1 MRDFM
6 TDCLFCAIK
15 EEQIPARKIY
25 EDDTVFAIMDISQ
38 VTSGHT
44 LVIPKKHVRNIFDY
58 DSELAANVFSR
69 LPLIAKAIKA
79 HNKEV
84 KGVNILVNNE
94 EVAYQ
99 TVFHSHIHVVPRYSS
114 EDDFGLQFADHSDD
128 YSDDELDAIKRQLIQ
143 AIEEETA

>member
-1 MRDFM
+1 M
-6 TDCLFCAIK
+6 TEPPRHPNGFL
-15 EEQIPARKIY
+15 
-25 EDDTVFAIMDISQ
+25 
-38 VTSGHT
+38 
-44 LVIPKKHVRNIFDY
+44 IF
-58 DSELAANVFSR
+58 
-69 LPLIAKAIKA
+69 
-79 HNKEV
+79 

>member
-1 MRDFM
+1 M

-38 VTSGHT
+38 VTPGHT

-79 HNKEV
+79 ITKKL
-84 KGVNILVNNE
+84 KG
-94 EVAYQ
+94 
-99 TVFHSHIHVVPRYSS
+99 
-114 EDDFGLQFADHSDD
+114 
-128 YSDDELDAIKRQLIQ
+128 LIF
-143 AIEEETA
+143 